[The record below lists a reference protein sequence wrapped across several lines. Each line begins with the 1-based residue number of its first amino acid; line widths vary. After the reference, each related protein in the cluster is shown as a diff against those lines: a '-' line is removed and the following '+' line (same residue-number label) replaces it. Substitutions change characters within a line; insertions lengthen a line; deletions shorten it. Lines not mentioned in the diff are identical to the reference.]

1 MGPPVR
7 LWCMR
12 MEAKHKQLKKWAQ
25 NSSYK
30 NPCLTLATRHQQYA
44 AYALSSRRFNSSE
57 AVTYTGILIKFNAYI
72 LYYVCIIILLL
83 LCDSHTIII

>member
-44 AYALSSRRFNSSE
+44 AYTLSSHRFNSSE
-57 AVTYTGILIKFNAYI
+57 AVIYTGINNKAYSNI
-72 LYYVCIIILLL
+72 HYQQGSMCL
-83 LCDSHTIII
+83 

>member
-1 MGPPVR
+1 
-7 LWCMR
+7 MR

-57 AVTYTGILIKFNAYI
+57 AVTYTGNNTYV
-72 LYYVCIIILLL
+72 LYYVCTILYNVTVIILL
-83 LCDSHTIII
+83 

>member
-1 MGPPVR
+1 
-7 LWCMR
+7 MR

-44 AYALSSRRFNSSE
+44 AYALSSHRFNSSE
-57 AVTYTGILIKFNAYI
+57 AVIYTGINNKSYSNIHYQEGCAYEKCVFIITRVYMLIKC
-72 LYYVCIIILLL
+72 VG
-83 LCDSHTIII
+83 